1 MYLEQRDLLGSAFV
15 GVFAATNDK
24 VTLLPHNADGEF
36 QALAAQVLG
45 TEVLTVSIAG
55 SPLIGIMAALN
66 NRCIALPRTADKREH
81 DALSSYFDEVI
92 VFNPFTAVGNMMS
105 ANDHGLAVSPLVSKA
120 EVAKLAKA
128 FGVRASATLVAGM
141 ENTGSCIVATN
152 KGFLAS
158 PRATTTEIRKLKT
171 LFKADGTIGS
181 LNYGNPFVK
190 GCILANSKGG
200 IVGTSST
207 PFELGR
213 VDDALFFKK

>member
-24 VTLLPHNADGEF
+24 VTLVPHNAGDEF
-36 QALAAQVLG
+36 RALAAQVLG
-45 TEVLTVSIAG
+45 TEVATVSIAG
-55 SPLIGIMAALN
+55 SPLIGIMSTMN

-81 DALSSYFDEVI
+81 DALSSYFDEVV
-92 VFNPFTAVGNMMS
+92 VFNPFTAVGNMMT
-105 ANDHGLAVSPLVSKA
+105 ANDHGIAVSPLVSKA

-128 FGVRASATLVAGM
+128 FGVKASATLVAGM

-152 KGFLAS
+152 KGFLAN
-158 PRATTTEIRKLKT
+158 PRATPVEMRKLKT
-171 LFKADGTIGS
+171 LFGADGAIGS

-190 GCILANSKGG
+190 GCIIANSRGA
-200 IVGTSST
+200 IVGSTST

-213 VDDALFFKK
+213 VDDALFFRK